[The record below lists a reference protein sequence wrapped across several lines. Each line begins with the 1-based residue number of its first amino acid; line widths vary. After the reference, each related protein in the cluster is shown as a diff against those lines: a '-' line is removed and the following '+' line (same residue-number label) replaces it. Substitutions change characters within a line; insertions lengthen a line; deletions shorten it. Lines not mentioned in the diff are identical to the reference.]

1 MALFKQKE
9 IKKQRM
15 MKIRIAQ
22 VEKRNLEAEVEI
34 LNIGLT
40 EYLLRCALS
49 KPIHTSNLSNVGVEL
64 IHVGSQQKAIWRID
78 KSQEEIQ
85 RKILVAVADAI
96 SDLPERIS
104 NKIPEMFGAAEGAKK
119 DAIIKLRLFED
130 DWVRINQLA
139 QGKGLSAS
147 EFIRVKALNR
157 SKSPH
162 IIRDTAAQLIN
173 FQNMLKDLVSH
184 SLFKSPIYLT
194 VQLELL
200 EDLKLL
206 PIRFRNDC
214 YIRTEWNKTRD

>member
-49 KPIHTSNLSNVGVEL
+49 KPIHTCNLSNVGVEL

-104 NKIPEMFGAAEGAKK
+104 NKTLEVFGAAEGAKK

-139 QGKGLSAS
+139 QGEGLSAS

-200 EDLKLL
+200 EYLKLL